1 MTSWRRD
8 RARPG
13 LRRRSRLGQAAL
25 SCAEARE
32 TISARLDGERF
43 SCSTA
48 ALDAHIASCDECANF
63 QTLAVDVAHRVALRA
78 AKQAPD
84 DLVAAVVSVYRPV
97 PRPGLVGA
105 ARRRRRGVS
114 LGRVGTVRWAGA
126 TLPALL
132 AFVAVSVGAG
142 WHPRVVP
149 TRPPSPC
156 TAGLLAHHLPLG
168 P

>member
-1 MTSWRRD
+1 MTGWRRGG
-8 RARPG
+8 RRSG
-13 LRRRSRLGQAAL
+13 LRRRPRRGQVPL
-25 SCAEARE
+25 SCGEARE
-32 TISARLDGERF
+32 TISARLDGEQLPR
-43 SCSTA
+43 SRA

-97 PRPGLVGA
+97 PRPGPVGA

-126 TLPALL
+126 TLPVLL
-132 AFVAVSVGAG
+132 AFAAVSVGAG

-156 TAGLLAHHLPLG
+156 TAELLAHHLPLG